1 MDVAPPLGIKPMY
14 TAQPTNQRLSQ
25 QASFTGIVTQSPILK
40 DGQIKVR
47 DIVGGEDAAKLLVR
61 AEPNDSPAG
70 AGSNQISLRREYCI
84 PDVCRPTNSTNDAA
98 GVCRYGFDLDPI

>member
-1 MDVAPPLGIKPMY
+1 MLICRVVRCQDMDVAPPLGIKPMY

-61 AEPNDSPAG
+61 AEPNDSRWCG
-70 AGSNQISLRREYCI
+70 
-84 PDVCRPTNSTNDAA
+84 
-98 GVCRYGFDLDPI
+98 

>member
-1 MDVAPPLGIKPMY
+1 MLICRVVRCQDMDVAPPLGIKPMY

-47 DIVGGEDAAKLLVR
+47 DIVGRRRGETPGPSR
-61 AEPNDSPAG
+61 
-70 AGSNQISLRREYCI
+70 
-84 PDVCRPTNSTNDAA
+84 TH
-98 GVCRYGFDLDPI
+98 DPRWCG